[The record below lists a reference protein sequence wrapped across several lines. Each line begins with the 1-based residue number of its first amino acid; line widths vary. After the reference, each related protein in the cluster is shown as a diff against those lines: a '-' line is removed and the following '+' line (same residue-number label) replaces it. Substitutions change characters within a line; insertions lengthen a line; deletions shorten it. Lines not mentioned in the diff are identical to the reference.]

1 MQISMIDK
9 DTGAIRIFIYGVL
22 SMKFVSVEQQYAH
35 IMLI

>member
-9 DTGAIRIFIYGVL
+9 DTGAIRIYGVL